1 MSYIFPSVE
10 DYARKRELIARY
22 VRMWNAELES
32 TKLSPGERKA
42 IEADIEMLRGI
53 DEDLVR
59 QRQSRSQSEQSGS
72 ERIANEAL
80 REEIALYI
88 VQASDIVPAA
98 ELCAAFDISD
108 QHLRNQMRAL
118 RKAGRVVIVRGGYA
132 VGRTVAK
139 SSSITS
145 STRLS

>member
-1 MSYIFPSVE
+1 
-10 DYARKRELIARY
+10 
-22 VRMWNAELES
+22 
-32 TKLSPGERKA
+32 
-42 IEADIEMLRGI
+42 MLRGI